1 MHPCTTHMQA
11 HTQVHMP
18 YAYTH
23 VHVTHIHTHAGMH
36 MYTRTHPQVCA
47 PAVTCTHGHTH
58 VHMYTQGTQTC
69 LHTHICPPNHVCIHT
84 CAYMH
89 THLLTHA
96 HPLTLLC
103 IHTCA
108 WAFPF
113 GTHSPLKHCTL
124 QPPEIC
130 GFRADLQFS
139 LTFTHSE
146 GHGVAQERR
155 VLNPR
160 SELSLSTAHCAWILA
175 VRCGLAVSYQ

>member
-1 MHPCTTHMQA
+1 MHNA
-11 HTQVHMP
+11 H
-18 YAYTH
+18 A
-23 VHVTHIHTHAGMH
+23 
-36 MYTRTHPQVCA
+36 
-47 PAVTCTHGHTH
+47 CTHTSAHA
-58 VHMYTQGTQTC
+58 
-69 LHTHICPPNHVCIHT
+69 ICIHT
-84 CAYMH
+84 RACHTHTHTRRHAHVHTHSPTSMCTCGHMHTWTHTCAHVYSRHTNLPAHTHMPSQSRVHTHMCIHAH

-124 QPPEIC
+124 QPPEIR
-130 GFRADLQFS
+130 GFRAELQFS